1 MLLRSTWFLGE
12 PYWSVWGQRFSSN
25 ILAHMTIDTAIVGV
39 VAGLPRWSRTWS
51 LRRVLEAATVGA
63 GVLLMGSTDFGGM
76 LSQLPPLRAVS
87 SQAPLALQL
96 PFLLWAAVR
105 FGIPGAGITLL
116 SATILA
122 VWSVVHGQGPFAD
135 MSPTTTVPA
144 LTLSLIIVSASVLF
158 LSALVAE
165 RRQTQ
170 RALAERLVFEELL
183 TRLSGAFV
191 KVPSDHMDAGLRR
204 MARAYRRVRR
214 HQVPPFVCADRRRAV
229 AAGAARMDPSG
240 LRAAGGA
247 GGGA

>member
-1 MLLRSTWFLGE
+1 
-12 PYWSVWGQRFSSN
+12 
-25 ILAHMTIDTAIVGV
+25 
-39 VAGLPRWSRTWS
+39 
-51 LRRVLEAATVGA
+51 
-63 GVLLMGSTDFGGM
+63 MGSTDFGGM

-135 MSPTTTVPA
+135 MSPTTTVQA

-170 RALAERLVFEELL
+170 RAL
-183 TRLSGAFV
+183 
-191 KVPSDHMDAGLRR
+191 
-204 MARAYRRVRR
+204 
-214 HQVPPFVCADRRRAV
+214 
-229 AAGAARMDPSG
+229 PSG
-240 LRAAGGA
+240 WYSRSCSRVFPVHS
-247 GGGA
+247 